1 MIIESIKIS
10 NFLSHENTEINFEQG
25 VNIITGKNG
34 AGKTGILDAI
44 KFALFAE
51 SRNNEKNNELIKKG
65 KNFFEITLNF
75 NISGDHYEVYRHFG
89 VKKAKNAERL
99 AYVKKN
105 GVMTAETYEG
115 VNSEITRVLNVSRDV
130 FKNSVFVEQG
140 QMDSLISGTPKERK
154 TMFSDIIGLTSLSR
168 SADRLREIIGNFR
181 DETMLLQ
188 GSSDR
193 LEQTTQDITK
203 LEADKSSAFE
213 SLSIARTETEKYSR
227 KLDELRVRQKERD
240 GIQSLIQ
247 HLKSNISKYENEI
260 ATRENNA
267 EQLKSSISKIKST
280 SDKVK
285 KLQSNPYYISRDPI
299 NNYFL
304 EKSGMDN
311 ALKDEQRAK
320 SKLMEYEEYTKK
332 LESLS
337 EYHNNYSELHDKYMS
352 NSEKIKEFRK
362 THETYLTIDSKLKS
376 LSERLDR
383 SKTFL
388 ENFMK
393 SSGFTMDALINSRTR
408 REEINREMREKT
420 SRKSEIKSTVASYN
434 QALKE
439 ARENMETLNGK
450 NTCPLC
456 GTELTPD
463 HMKSILEEYGEKS
476 KKILENIENLK
487 SEKKSIEEDIEKL
500 ENEYKIFENT
510 EIETAVS
517 YIQEIKS
524 MESDKA
530 TLEGELGNNLNG
542 HKLFIELSNEND
554 KLDKNMKVIQPYEDE
569 YMRHK
574 SIISGIDIGAIR
586 KEIEDAELSISGYR
600 KNMEKFVSEIGFLP
614 EYDEY
619 LKTGQISS
627 EIDRLK
633 IEVDR
638 AREMEAHLESLEY
651 EIEERQKSIV
661 DIGKEVE
668 VNEREL
674 QKYQGLDDQVNE
686 MESLYRD
693 ANQKS
698 IKMNTLVESYSE
710 RIAENKNI
718 AKDLE
723 QDAEKYKKLQKSIST
738 LGKIRDAFDYNG
750 IQAIIRKDASASM
763 TNLTRKYLQSF
774 NLDFDDISIDENF
787 DIKVTQNSME
797 QTLESLSGGEKT
809 ALAIAIRLSVAEY
822 VLDRISTIIMDEP
835 TNFLDEDRRNNLK
848 DIILYSLKG
857 ENLVPQMIMI
867 THHSELIS
875 VADASYEII
884 KTGGIS
890 RVISS

>member
-105 GVMTAETYEG
+105 GVITAETYDG
-115 VNSEITRVLNVSRDV
+115 VNSEITRILNVSRDV

-203 LEADKSSAFE
+203 LEADKSSALE
-213 SLSIARTETEKYSR
+213 SLSIAKTETEKYSM
-227 KLDELRVRQKERD
+227 KLDELRVGQKERD

-247 HLKSNISKYENEI
+247 HLKSSISKYENEI

-280 SDKVK
+280 SDRVN

-304 EKSGMDN
+304 EKARLDN

-320 SKLMEYEEYTKK
+320 SKLIEYEEYTKK

-337 EYHNNYSELHDKYMS
+337 EYHNNYSELHDKYIS
-352 NSEKIKEFRK
+352 NSEKIKEYRK
-362 THETYLTIDSKLKS
+362 THETYLTIDSNLKS

-383 SKTFL
+383 RKTFL

-393 SSGFTMDALINSRTR
+393 SSGFTMDSLINSRKR
-408 REEINREMREKT
+408 REEINFEMREKT
-420 SRKSEIKSTVASYN
+420 SRISEIKSMVVSYN

-439 ARENMETLNGK
+439 ARENMDTLNGK
-450 NTCPLC
+450 STCPLC

-463 HMKSILEEYGEKS
+463 HMKSILVEYGEKS
-476 KKILENIENLK
+476 KKILENIELLK

-500 ENEYKIFENT
+500 KNEYKIFEST
-510 EIETAVS
+510 EIETAAS

-524 MESDKA
+524 MESDKV

-554 KLDKNMKVIQPYEDE
+554 KLDKNMRAIQPYEDE

-574 SIISGIDIGAIR
+574 NIISGIDIVVIR

-600 KNMEKFVSEIGFLP
+600 KKMEKLVSEIGFLP

-638 AREMEAHLESLEY
+638 AREMEARLESLEY
-651 EIEERQKSIV
+651 EIEERRKSIA

-668 VNEREL
+668 VNEKEL

-718 AKDLE
+718 AKDIE

-875 VADASYEII
+875 VADASYEIV

>member
-1 MIIESIKIS
+1 
-10 NFLSHENTEINFEQG
+10 
-25 VNIITGKNG
+25 
-34 AGKTGILDAI
+34 
-44 KFALFAE
+44 
-51 SRNNEKNNELIKKG
+51 
-65 KNFFEITLNF
+65 
-75 NISGDHYEVYRHFG
+75 
-89 VKKAKNAERL
+89 
-99 AYVKKN
+99 
-105 GVMTAETYEG
+105 
-115 VNSEITRVLNVSRDV
+115 
-130 FKNSVFVEQG
+130 
-140 QMDSLISGTPKERK
+140 MDSLISGTPKERK

-203 LEADKSSAFE
+203 LEADKSSALE
-213 SLSIARTETEKYSR
+213 SLSIAKTETEKYSM
-227 KLDELRVRQKERD
+227 KLDELRVGQKERD

-247 HLKSNISKYENEI
+247 HLKSSISKYENEI

-280 SDKVK
+280 SDRVN

-304 EKSGMDN
+304 EKARLDN

-320 SKLMEYEEYTKK
+320 SKLIEYEEYTKK

-337 EYHNNYSELHDKYMS
+337 EYHNNYSELHDKYIS
-352 NSEKIKEFRK
+352 NSEKIKEYRK
-362 THETYLTIDSKLKS
+362 THETYLTIDSNLKS

-383 SKTFL
+383 RKTFL

-393 SSGFTMDALINSRTR
+393 SSGFTMDSLINSRKR
-408 REEINREMREKT
+408 REEINFEMREKT
-420 SRKSEIKSTVASYN
+420 SRISEIKSMVVSYN

-439 ARENMETLNGK
+439 ARENMDTLNGK
-450 NTCPLC
+450 STCPLC

-463 HMKSILEEYGEKS
+463 HMKSILVEYGEKS
-476 KKILENIENLK
+476 KKILENIELLK

-500 ENEYKIFENT
+500 KNEYKIFEST
-510 EIETAVS
+510 EIETAAS

-524 MESDKA
+524 MESDKV

-554 KLDKNMKVIQPYEDE
+554 KLDKNMRAIQPYEDE

-574 SIISGIDIGAIR
+574 NIISGIDIVVIR

-600 KNMEKFVSEIGFLP
+600 KKMEKLVSEIGFLP

-638 AREMEAHLESLEY
+638 AREMEARLESLEY
-651 EIEERQKSIV
+651 EIEERRKSIA

-668 VNEREL
+668 VNEKEL

-763 TNLTRKYLQSF
+763 
-774 NLDFDDISIDENF
+774 DFIS
-787 DIKVTQNSME
+787 
-797 QTLESLSGGEKT
+797 
-809 ALAIAIRLSVAEY
+809 
-822 VLDRISTIIMDEP
+822 
-835 TNFLDEDRRNNLK
+835 
-848 DIILYSLKG
+848 
-857 ENLVPQMIMI
+857 
-867 THHSELIS
+867 
-875 VADASYEII
+875 
-884 KTGGIS
+884 
-890 RVISS
+890 